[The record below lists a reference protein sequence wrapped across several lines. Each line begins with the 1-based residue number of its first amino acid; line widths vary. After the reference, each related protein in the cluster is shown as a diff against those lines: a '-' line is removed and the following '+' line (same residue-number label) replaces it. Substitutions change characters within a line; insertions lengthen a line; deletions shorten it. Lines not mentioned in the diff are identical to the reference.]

1 MFPNKKTTWVFWL
14 VGILFFF
21 IIIGLFS
28 DSSEQESNATIN
40 DNKSIANETKY
51 TEEETLSSV
60 SLETF
65 SAKDLAKAY
74 DENTVFAD
82 QKFKDKQFKVNGIIS
97 DISTDIMGNPYLTLK
112 GGVNEFMEPQ
122 FQFDKS
128 EINQLASLKKGKNIT
143 LICTGKGDIA
153 KTPMSGDCSLAN

>member
-1 MFPNKKTTWVFWL
+1 
-14 VGILFFF
+14 
-21 IIIGLFS
+21 
-28 DSSEQESNATIN
+28 
-40 DNKSIANETKY
+40 
-51 TEEETLSSV
+51 
-60 SLETF
+60 
-65 SAKDLAKAY
+65 
-74 DENTVFAD
+74 
-82 QKFKDKQFKVNGIIS
+82 
-97 DISTDIMGNPYLTLK
+97 MGNPYLTLK